1 MKIHWFFKVLI
12 VIAMAIFIASGF
24 YFGLPR
30 VLPPQNI
37 KNTEVYG
44 LILSD
49 QIWSGEIH
57 VVGDIYSPTN
67 STITV
72 LPGTKVRVAIQ
83 ADKSNMDFLPWHR
96 KSGINTGPSSKGV
109 YNGEPYWDEA
119 QKIQIHLND
128 LQIYG
133 NFAQPV
139 TFSSDSDNPS
149 AYDFNVLSIRRGRI
163 NRTVF
168 SNYRRFEAGADTI
181 ISDSSFSNTGECSIC
196 FYQGKSQVVN
206 SVFERSL
213 RESIWVQRASP
224 EIINNLFQN
233 LLGEGIRVD
242 AKRLSVP
249 VITDNTFEMPEKT
262 AINLISGGQMEE
274 GLIARNFF
282 SGNSEIKIACDSKF
296 KIRDNIILGLV
307 SFSSGCGGGFT
318 FGPNFWG
325 SPDVRTI
332 LAEKILNKNSTFKIE
347 IPTVLL
353 IPPKDAG
360 RK

>member
-1 MKIHWFFKVLI
+1 MLI
-12 VIAMAIFIASGF
+12 VIAAVIFLGLSF

-30 VLPPQNI
+30 VLPTQSI
-37 KNTEVYG
+37 KNADVYG

-49 QIWSGEIH
+49 QVWSGEIH
-57 VVGDIYSPTN
+57 IAGDIYSPTN
-67 STITV
+67 SKVIV
-72 LPGTKVRVAIQ
+72 LPGTKVKVAIKG
-83 ADKSNMDFLPWHR
+83 DKSNMDFLPWHR
-96 KSGINTGPSSKGV
+96 KSGINTGPIAKGV
-109 YNGEPYWDEA
+109 RKGEPYWDEA

-133 NFAQPV
+133 DFARPV

-163 NRTVF
+163 DRTVF
-168 SNYRRFEAGADTI
+168 SDYRRFEIGADTI
-181 ISDSSFSNTGECSIC
+181 ISDSAFRNTGECSIC
-196 FYQGKSQVVN
+196 LNRGKPQIKN
-206 SVFERSL
+206 STFESSL
-213 RESIWVQRASP
+213 RESIWVQKASP
-224 EIINNLFQN
+224 KIVNNLFQN
-233 LLGEGIRVD
+233 LLGEGIRID

-249 VITDNTFEMPEKT
+249 IITDNTFEMPERT
-262 AINLISGGQMEE
+262 AINLISGGQLDE

-282 SGNSEIKIACDSKF
+282 SGNSEIRMACDSKV
-296 KIRDNIILGLV
+296 KIRDNVILGSV
-307 SFSSGCGGGFT
+307 SFTSGCGGGFT
-318 FGPNFWG
+318 FGPNYWG